1 MSRVLVPSLT
11 ISSRMEVRRQRLLPI
26 AGRVLVSVGQNVT
39 PQTIV
44 AESERLGELHIIRAS
59 DSLNLTP
66 SETLKYVV
74 VKEGMTVRQ
83 GDVLAEVSSM
93 WGLFSSKVVAPV
105 DGVVEFITSAT
116 GHIGLREPSRK
127 IAVNAYMHGVVE
139 SVHDKRGVTVTS
151 SAMFIQGIFG
161 VGGEQH
167 GIVHLLDIADDRAVQ
182 ELDIPEDCGG
192 KILIGGRGPTID
204 ALRCAQARGA
214 VGFVTASIDDRVLSQ
229 YLGFDIGIAL
239 TGDENLSMTLI
250 ITEGFGDIAFN
261 SRIRALLEIAN
272 NRAASING
280 ATQVRAGALRPEL
293 IVRCDSQSDSAD
305 QTMSDST
312 SVPSGLDV
320 GSTVRMIRVPYFGR
334 YGTVVSLPKELAQLE
349 TGAMARVA
357 GVQLDGSS
365 EQVLIPR
372 ANMELI

>member
-1 MSRVLVPSLT
+1 MSRVLIPSLT
-11 ISSRMEVRRQRLLPI
+11 ISSNIEVRKQRLLPI

-44 AESERLGELHIIRAS
+44 AESERPGELHIIRAS

-83 GDVLAEVSSM
+83 GDILAEVSSM

-116 GHIGLREPSRK
+116 GHIGLREPPRK

-139 SVHDKRGVTVTS
+139 VVHERRGATIAS

-161 VGGEQH
+161 VGGERH
-167 GIVHLLDIADDRAVQ
+167 GTVHLLDIPNDKVVLVD
-182 ELDIPEDCGG
+182 DIPEDCAS
-192 KILIGGRGPTID
+192 KILIGGRSPSID
-204 ALRCAQARGA
+204 ALRCAENRGA
-214 VGFVTASIDDRVLSQ
+214 VGFITASIDDRVLSQ
-229 YLGFDIGIAL
+229 YVGFDIGIAL
-239 TGDENLSMTLI
+239 TGDEDLPMTLI
-250 ITEGFGDIAFN
+250 ITEGFGDIALN
-261 SRIRALLEIAN
+261 SRIRALLEVAH
-272 NRAASING
+272 NREASING

-293 IVRCDSQSDSAD
+293 IVSHESKGFVAGESVSDCE
-305 QTMSDST
+305 
-312 SVPSGLDV
+312 GLASRLDI
-320 GSTVRMIRVPYFGR
+320 GSTVRMIRVPYFGK
-334 YGTVVSLPKELAQLE
+334 YGTVVSLPTELMPLE

-357 GVQLDGSS
+357 LVQLVDGDK
-365 EQVLIPR
+365 QVVVPR
-372 ANMELI
+372 ANMELV